1 MSFKDTEPSQEN
13 IYEYDAYQTL
23 SKIKDVLEVNL
34 DIEIKD
40 NEDIIDLLN
49 NPEIFL
55 DDKKVIKDI
64 NNLNDLIKL
73 IGEYYYE

>member
-23 SKIKDVLEVNL
+23 SKIKDVLEVNF

-40 NEDIIDLLN
+40 NEDIINLLN

>member
-1 MSFKDTEPSQEN
+1 MDSKNIEPNQEN

-23 SKIKDVLEVNL
+23 SKIKDVLEVNF
-34 DIEIKD
+34 DMEVED
-40 NEDIIDLLN
+40 NEDIIELLN

-64 NNLNDLIKL
+64 NNLNELIKL